1 MSNSYTTRY
10 IRERVRDIRFSM
22 PANGVSSDLE
32 TAIMAAIGYTA
43 VKLRFNRFASVYCKS
58 HPDAYARATGESL
71 LDTDDM
77 VRLYQ
82 TMMSWSKVEP
92 TMTSMSEE
100 DINKQI
106 PIPKTRDVYRYLYVL
121 HFKEERNLRKEDDNI

>member
-1 MSNSYTTRY
+1 MSNTYTTQY

-22 PANGVSSDLE
+22 PDTNIPSSDLE

-71 LDTDDM
+71 IDTDDM

-82 TMMSWSKVEP
+82 TMMAWSKMEP
-92 TMTSMSEE
+92 TVTSMSEE
-100 DINKQI
+100 DINKNI

-121 HFKEERNLRKEDDNI
+121 HFKEERNLRKEI